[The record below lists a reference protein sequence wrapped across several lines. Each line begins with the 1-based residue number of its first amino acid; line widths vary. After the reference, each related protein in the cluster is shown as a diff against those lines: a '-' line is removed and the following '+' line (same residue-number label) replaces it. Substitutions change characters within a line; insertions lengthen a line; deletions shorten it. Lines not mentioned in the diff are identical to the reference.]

1 MTRYFIISLLLQLP
15 VFSVAIPQNEV
26 AAKPGFSFSSIERSN
41 AFDSIPLNA
50 RRFYRIDSMR
60 YKKYL
65 QESGRDSVSLVRPN
79 PKDWSDFREI
89 RASIARSIKKDSLG
103 NVYNYIDTA
112 NDFAELSILNEEF
125 APNTARVC
133 LRQLIFTL
141 RQIDVLI
148 KKPLTENSDVV
159 LLSSAMRNM
168 DTLLNRYILTFG
180 DQGTINPQA
189 AQLQFKIMDKNGNA
203 ITNAICYLLTP
214 KTCRDIACKSC
225 TIAPDCAGDKL
236 RDIIAKND
244 KAFDCANDVTVP
256 VFFGRYHVFVVSGNK
271 VLSYE
276 MKQVD
281 DHTAQSGSARV
292 ISLTLK

>member
-1 MTRYFIISLLLQLP
+1 MNRYFIISLLLYLP
-15 VFSVAIPQNEV
+15 LISVAIPQNEV
-26 AAKPGFSFSSIERSN
+26 TVNRNVSYASSGKSVFI
-41 AFDSIPLNA
+41 DSIPLNA
-50 RRFYRIDSMR
+50 RKFYRVDSAR

-65 QESGRDSVSLVRPN
+65 QESARDSVSLVRPN

-89 RASIARSIKKDSLG
+89 RASINQTLKRDSLG

-112 NDFAELSILNEEF
+112 NDFAELSILTEEF

-148 KKPLTENSDVV
+148 KKPLAENSDVV

-180 DQGTINPQA
+180 DQGTINPQSA
-189 AQLQFKIMDKNGNA
+189 ELQFKVTDKDGKT

-225 TIAPDCAGDKL
+225 TITPDCVSDKL
-236 RDIIAKND
+236 RDIVAKND
-244 KAFDCANDVTVP
+244 KAFDCANDATIP
-256 VFFGRYHVFVVSGNK
+256 VFFGRYHVFVVAGNK
-271 VLSYE
+271 VVSYE

-281 DHTAQSGSARV
+281 DHTAKSGSARV
-292 ISLTLK
+292 ISLSLK